1 MSSQKPEVEEFHTIE
16 VNGKPGK
23 RIFVSLDRIV
33 RQIVLTMVHL
43 VCLQRPLVLILRMP
57 SQPRSTRGTVGFQS
71 RFGSS
76 FVALPTF
83 ISC

>member
-23 RIFVSLDRIV
+23 SSLDRIV
-33 RQIVLTMVHL
+33 RQIVLIVDHL
-43 VCLQRPLVLILRMP
+43 VGFQSPFVLILRMP
-57 SQPRSTRGTVGFQS
+57 SRPRSTRGTVGFQS